1 MKMKNSWGEGYIC
14 FTNYTD
20 EIAAI
25 WGVQLGQ
32 VIAFQDNSVLEHI
45 SNLFKL
51 VHTRPYGRP

>member
-1 MKMKNSWGEGYIC
+1 MKMKNSWREGDIY

-25 WGVQLGQ
+25 WGVQLGHM
-32 VIAFQDNSVLEHI
+32 IAFQDNSMLEQI

-51 VHTRPYGRP
+51 VHTRPYGRT